1 MKPRAVIRPLARHDL
16 LEQAEYIA
24 FHSGLAMASRFL
36 KAADGTYQLI
46 ATQPCLGRLVER
58 FPPAMSGSRVFPVRG
73 FGKHLVFYR
82 PVEDGIEI
90 LRVIHG
96 ARDIEALFEE

>member
-1 MKPRAVIRPLARHDL
+1 MKPRTVIRPLARQDV

-24 FHSGLAMASRFL
+24 FHSGLAMASQFL
-36 KAADGTYQLI
+36 EAAERTYQLI
-46 ATQPCLGRLVER
+46 AIQPYLGRLVER
-58 FPPAMSGSRVFPVRG
+58 CPPAMAGSRVFPVRG
-73 FGKHLVFYR
+73 FGKHLIFYR
-82 PVEDGIEI
+82 PIEAGIEI